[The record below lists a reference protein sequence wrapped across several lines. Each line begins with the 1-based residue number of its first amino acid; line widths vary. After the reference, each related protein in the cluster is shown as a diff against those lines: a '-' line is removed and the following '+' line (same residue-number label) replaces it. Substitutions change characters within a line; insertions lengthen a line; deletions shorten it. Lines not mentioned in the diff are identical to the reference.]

1 MRRQSARQLFGNS
14 EQLRGWH
21 VANLPD
27 KYPVLRRPIGGWG
40 AREWRRK
47 ALNGPLA
54 AFWVVGSAASCNLM
68 LEIVR
73 LFASVL

>member
-14 EQLRGWH
+14 EQLRGWQ
-21 VANLPD
+21 VAS
-27 KYPVLRRPIGGWG
+27 YPAKVIRRPIGGWG

-47 ALNGPLA
+47 ALNGPIA
-54 AFWVVGSAASCNLM
+54 AFWVVGSAAICNLL

-73 LFASVL
+73 LFASWLS